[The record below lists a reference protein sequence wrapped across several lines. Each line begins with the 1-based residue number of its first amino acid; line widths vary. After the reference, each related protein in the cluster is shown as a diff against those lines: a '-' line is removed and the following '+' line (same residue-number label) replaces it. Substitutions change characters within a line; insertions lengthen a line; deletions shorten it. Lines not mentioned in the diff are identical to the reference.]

1 MKTVVVITSLVLFIL
16 SACGGGE
23 QKKDTI
29 DWNQK
34 KSTEFNKEIAVE
46 EELQIS
52 LYLEQHKD
60 LLMEK
65 SGTGLRYFIYQQTN
79 GRQAKEGCSAQVEL
93 LVTLLDGKVCYQT
106 DKDKYEE
113 FVIDRSDV
121 ETGLQEGI
129 KKMKVG
135 ERAKLIVPSHIAHG
149 LLGDMDKIP
158 PLSPIV
164 IDVHLIGLAP

>member
-1 MKTVVVITSLVLFIL
+1 MRSLTIVCSLILLFV
-16 SACGGGE
+16 ACKSDE
-23 QKKDTI
+23 EKNVPI
-29 DWNQK
+29 DWNPK
-34 KSTEFNKEIAVE
+34 KSTEFNREVAAE
-46 EELQIS
+46 EELQIR

-65 SGTGLRYFIYQQTN
+65 TGTGLRYFVYQKN
-79 GRQAKEGCSAQVEL
+79 DGPEAREGLTAQVEL

-106 DKDKYEE
+106 KKDEYEE

-121 ETGLQEGI
+121 ETGLQEGM

-135 ERAKLIVPSHIAHG
+135 ERAKLIIPSHIAHG

-164 IDVHLIGLAP
+164 IDVHLIGLLP

>member
-1 MKTVVVITSLVLFIL
+1 MRVIVTISCFVWIIF
-16 SACGGGE
+16 SACKDE
-23 QKKDTI
+23 SKKEETI
-29 DWNQK
+29 DWNPK
-34 KSTEFNKEIAVE
+34 KSTEFNKEMAAE
-46 EELQIS
+46 EELQIR

-60 LLMEK
+60 LLMERT
-65 SGTGLRYFIYQQTN
+65 GTGLRYFIFQKADGQK
-79 GRQAKEGCSAQVEL
+79 ASEGYTAQVEL
-93 LVTLLDGKVCYQT
+93 MVTLLDGKVCYQT
-106 DKDKYEE
+106 KKDEYEE

-121 ETGLQEGI
+121 ESGLQEGI

-164 IDVHLIGLAP
+164 IDVHLIGLIP